1 MAELSPLLRQCI
13 DDVVKRAPDLM
24 GRVVEAALPVL
35 QDAENKNREVV
46 QRDRLAMAWRGV
58 LQHQVRWQQTFPGLL
73 KKHLYLAISQSGAVP
88 GLAQPSGFA
97 ELSLVDDGK
106 VVESLES
113 GRLLQDLMPAVEHE
127 LAALDVL
134 MSSAMG
140 QDVIRPEFNPLRP
153 EVFANV
159 LRELLTPSEADPQIR
174 AIWWRYLVKP
184 LGAELKLLY
193 PAMAALLRRAHVRE
207 AGYRVRLM
215 ANSAPV
221 VRPGAGASPAL
232 NAVNDGHDYGDGGSG
247 GSGGGGGGGGSGTNG
262 SSAWGGLG
270 DLPAMP
276 QLGRA
281 QSDID
286 HQVFH
291 DFLQR
296 GGGRFDAPLAQTYY
310 QAVDEE
316 LASIER
322 MAASARVDLA
332 AQQQQHAEYRSYA
345 AVDRPARPVGV
356 GSQLSD
362 EGWGSY
368 AAPHARD
375 RALMQLKKK
384 ARQVNQVM
392 GLDVVRT
399 LVNQVA
405 HDPLLLAPVR
415 EAVVAL
421 EPALLHLSMD
431 NPRFFAED
439 KHPARRLVEAVAQR
453 SFRYNDEYSS
463 EFGEFFKPVQKAF
476 NALNS
481 AASDD
486 PQVFNSVLGALQ
498 KDWDAND
505 RRELETQDD
514 SLQSIRFAEERQ
526 TIADQVAW
534 DLSQRPD
541 LDNVPGM
548 ILDFLYSDWA
558 LVIAHAKLTDK
569 RNEIDPGG
577 FRTTVSGLL
586 WSVKKDVTL
595 RRPAK
600 LMEIV
605 PGIVSTLH
613 AGLDLLGK
621 ERQETKPFFDA
632 LMRLHNPVLKLR
644 RAHSRREAALSA
656 AAPLQTPSAALDE
669 LASMSMEIDETLA
682 PTEAQ
687 RKPRK
692 ADKPWFGRRE
702 LNAAGFE
709 ETLPTD
715 YAELSPR
722 PAKAPVTAPIAADVQ
737 TADYLEALTSGDSV
751 APIELPL
758 LDDMDEA
765 EAANEAQRQEALFA
779 LDALREG
786 AWVDLYSKRQWLRAQ
801 LIWASTK
808 GTLFMFVSS
817 GGRPHSMTKRSCEK
831 LIRDRLLRPVKTGE
845 VVGKAMT
852 ALAQAQ
858 KKSQQAMPEP
868 LAA

>member
-1 MAELSPLLRQCI
+1 
-13 DDVVKRAPDLM
+13 
-24 GRVVEAALPVL
+24 
-35 QDAENKNREVV
+35 
-46 QRDRLAMAWRGV
+46 
-58 LQHQVRWQQTFPGLL
+58 
-73 KKHLYLAISQSGAVP
+73 
-88 GLAQPSGFA
+88 
-97 ELSLVDDGK
+97 
-106 VVESLES
+106 
-113 GRLLQDLMPAVEHE
+113 
-127 LAALDVL
+127 
-134 MSSAMG
+134 
-140 QDVIRPEFNPLRP
+140 
-153 EVFANV
+153 
-159 LRELLTPSEADPQIR
+159 
-174 AIWWRYLVKP
+174 
-184 LGAELKLLY
+184 
-193 PAMAALLRRAHVRE
+193 
-207 AGYRVRLM
+207 
-215 ANSAPV
+215 
-221 VRPGAGASPAL
+221 
-232 NAVNDGHDYGDGGSG
+232 
-247 GSGGGGGGGGSGTNG
+247 
-262 SSAWGGLG
+262 
-270 DLPAMP
+270 MP

-286 HQVFH
+286 HHVFH
-291 DFLQR
+291 DFLER
-296 GGGRFDAPLAQTYY
+296 GGARFDAPLAHGYY

-316 LASIER
+316 LATIER
-322 MAASARVDLA
+322 TAASAMVDLA
-332 AQQQQHAEYRSYA
+332 AQQQVHAEYRSYA

-356 GSQLSD
+356 GSQLSG

-421 EPALLHLSMD
+421 EPALLKLSMD

-463 EFGEFFKPVQKAF
+463 EFAEFFEPVQKAF
-476 NALNS
+476 HALNT
-481 AASDD
+481 ADSDD
-486 PQVFNSVLGALQ
+486 PQAFGSALAGLQ
-498 KDWDAND
+498 KDWNVND
-505 RRELETQDD
+505 QRELESQDD

-558 LVIAHAKLTDK
+558 LVIAHAKLADK

-577 FRTTVSGLL
+577 FRTAVSGLL

-656 AAPLQTPSAALDE
+656 AAPLQSSSSVLDE

-682 PTEAQ
+682 PTAAQ

-702 LNAAGFE
+702 INAAGFE

-715 YAELSPR
+715 YAELMPQ
-722 PAKAPVTAPIAADVQ
+722 PAKARATVPVAADVQ
-737 TADYLEALTSGDSV
+737 SADYIEALASGDSV

-758 LDDMDEA
+758 LDDFDEA
-765 EAANEAQRQEALFA
+765 EEALSKDALFA

-808 GTLFMFVSS
+808 GTLFMFVSR

-831 LIRDRLLRPVKTGE
+831 LIRDRLLRPVKTGD

-852 ALAQAQ
+852 ALAQAE
-858 KKSQQAMPEP
+858 KKSQKAVPEP

>member
-1 MAELSPLLRQCI
+1 M
-13 DDVVKRAPDLM
+13 
-24 GRVVEAALPVL
+24 
-35 QDAENKNREVV
+35 
-46 QRDRLAMAWRGV
+46 
-58 LQHQVRWQQTFPGLL
+58 
-73 KKHLYLAISQSGAVP
+73 
-88 GLAQPSGFA
+88 
-97 ELSLVDDGK
+97 
-106 VVESLES
+106 
-113 GRLLQDLMPAVEHE
+113 
-127 LAALDVL
+127 
-134 MSSAMG
+134 
-140 QDVIRPEFNPLRP
+140 
-153 EVFANV
+153 
-159 LRELLTPSEADPQIR
+159 
-174 AIWWRYLVKP
+174 
-184 LGAELKLLY
+184 
-193 PAMAALLRRAHVRE
+193 
-207 AGYRVRLM
+207 
-215 ANSAPV
+215 
-221 VRPGAGASPAL
+221 
-232 NAVNDGHDYGDGGSG
+232 
-247 GSGGGGGGGGSGTNG
+247 
-262 SSAWGGLG
+262 G

-281 QSDID
+281 RSDID
-286 HQVFH
+286 HHVFH

-296 GGGRFDAPLAQTYY
+296 GGARFDAPLAHAYY
-310 QAVDEE
+310 QAVDDE
-316 LASIER
+316 LATIER
-322 MAASARVDLA
+322 TAASARVDLA
-332 AQQQQHAEYRSYA
+332 AQQQQHTEYRSYSV
-345 AVDRPARPVGV
+345 VDRPARPVGV
-356 GSQLSD
+356 GSQLNG

-375 RALMQLKKK
+375 RALMQLKRK
-384 ARQVNQVM
+384 ARQVNQVV

-421 EPALLHLSMD
+421 EPALLQLSMT
-431 NPRFFAED
+431 NPRFFAEGG
-439 KHPARRLVEAVAQR
+439 HPARRLVEAVTQR

-463 EFGEFFKPVQKAF
+463 EFGEFFEPVQKAF
-476 NALNS
+476 NALNAAETNEPLAFGS
-481 AASDD
+481 ALAS
-486 PQVFNSVLGALQ
+486 LQ
-498 KDWDAND
+498 KNWDAHD
-505 RRELETQDD
+505 RRELESHDS

-541 LDNVPGM
+541 LDSVPGM

-558 LVIAHAKLTDK
+558 LVIAHAKLADQ

-644 RAHSRREAALSA
+644 RARSRREAALSA
-656 AAPLQTPSAALDE
+656 AAPLQASSAVMDE
-669 LASMSMEIDETLA
+669 LASMSMDIDETLA

-692 ADKPWFGRRE
+692 ADKPWLGRRE
-702 LNAAGFE
+702 LHAAGFE

-715 YAELSPR
+715 YAELTPLPPVAR
-722 PAKAPVTAPIAADVQ
+722 TLAPMAAHVQ
-737 TADYLEALTSGDSV
+737 SADYLEALTSGDSV
-751 APIELPL
+751 APFELPL
-758 LDDMDEA
+758 LDDIDEA
-765 EAANEAQRQEALFA
+765 EEARNHDALFA

-786 AWVDLYSKRQWLRAQ
+786 TWVDLYSKRQWLRAQ

-808 GTLFMFVSS
+808 GTLFMFVSR

-831 LIRDRLLRPVKTGE
+831 LIRDRLLRPVKTGD

-852 ALAQAQ
+852 ALAQAE
-858 KKSQQAMPEP
+858 KKSQPAVAER